1 MAFVKRLGEALSETR
16 SEITVKQYLSRL
28 IKINNDTNPKSL
40 AFLKKT
46 EDIVNRIEGMPIK
59 DTTKESYYTALV
71 AIINLYTRMKKAKDV
86 YYKKMIDHTVKI
98 KEDYKNN
105 VKSEKQ
111 IKNDITFDEIVEI
124 RENLKK
130 NGDVMGYF
138 IISLYTMFP
147 PRRNLDYSNMVFI
160 IDGSKPAD
168 KTKNYLMLKDKKF
181 IFNVYKTSTVYD
193 SQEFDIDKELMD
205 TINYYIN
212 NYYKKIVKRD
222 IHNGDQLLILEN
234 GKPINNS
241 NGITRLLNKAFS
253 ISGKSIGSTVLRHI
267 FLSNTFNNDLQ
278 KRKEI
283 ANKMAH
289 SVGMGMAYQKF

>member
-1 MAFVKRLGEALSETR
+1 
-16 SEITVKQYLSRL
+16 
-28 IKINNDTNPKSL
+28 
-40 AFLKKT
+40 
-46 EDIVNRIEGMPIK
+46 
-59 DTTKESYYTALV
+59 
-71 AIINLYTRMKKAKDV
+71 
-86 YYKKMIDHTVKI
+86 
-98 KEDYKNN
+98 
-105 VKSEKQ
+105 
-111 IKNDITFDEIVEI
+111 
-124 RENLKK
+124 
-130 NGDVMGYF
+130 
-138 IISLYTMFP
+138 
-147 PRRNLDYSNMVFI
+147 
-160 IDGSKPAD
+160 
-168 KTKNYLMLKDKKF
+168 MLKDKKF